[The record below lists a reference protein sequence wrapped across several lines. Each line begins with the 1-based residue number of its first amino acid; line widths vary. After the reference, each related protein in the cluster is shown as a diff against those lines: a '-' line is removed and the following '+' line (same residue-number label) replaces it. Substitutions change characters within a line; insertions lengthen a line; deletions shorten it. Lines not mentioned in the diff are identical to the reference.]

1 MNIDFNA
8 AFEGGMSREDIEE
21 MFKRQMDMAE
31 QQYAEKLAAKRAAEE
46 AKKEQ
51 AQKASAKEELK
62 AEARAHAI
70 NAIIA
75 YSEAFDLL
83 QEDDVWDEEAIAKAE
98 DMLKKVEET
107 IPLYIKIIQLQDQ
120 MDNDFGDESLGLGGP
135 FFGLL

>member
-31 QQYAEKLAAKRAAEE
+31 NEYKEKKAAEALKARE
-46 AKKEQ
+46 AKIK

-75 YSEAFDLL
+75 YAEAFDLL
-83 QEDDVWDEEAIAKAE
+83 QEDETWDEEDIARAE

-120 MDNDFGDESLGLGGP
+120 MNKDFGDESLGLGGS